1 MNSQEIMQLALDMVG
16 FDGIP
21 ADSAIQVPGKDMK
34 RVLFGIDIG
43 VPELLLAKELKVD
56 GVIAHHPIG
65 LNISPIYDKHIDQM
79 ASFGIPREVGE
90 KAVAPIKE
98 GTNLSFL
105 SGNFDHVVSVAR
117 VLGLPLMNI
126 HNPLDEVGRRVMD
139 EAIKARR
146 QAVEGTGA
154 GEGAGQGR
162 TFTVGDVVD
171 ALQGIPEFSRVPTR
185 PQIMVGKAENPA
197 GKVAVAHAAGTN
209 GRYAVANAYYEH
221 GVSTVVYIHVDAPGL
236 AKLRA
241 ENKGNLVVAGHIVAD
256 AVGINP
262 FIDLLREKG
271 MEVITISGCGL

>member
-1 MNSQEIMQLALDMVG
+1 MNSQEIMRLALDMVG

-43 VPELLLAKELKVD
+43 VPELLLAKELEVD

-65 LNISPIYDKHIDQM
+65 LNISPIYDKHVDQM

-98 GTNLSFL
+98 ATNLSFL
-105 SGNFDHVVSVAR
+105 SGNFDHVISVAR

-126 HNPLDEVGRRVMD
+126 HNPLDEVGRRIMD
-139 EAIKARR
+139 DAITARR
-146 QAVEGTGA
+146 KAVEGA
-154 GEGAGQGR
+154 GR
-162 TFTVGDVVD
+162 TFTVGDVVE
-171 ALQGIPEFSRVPTR
+171 ALQGIPEWSRVPTR

-209 GRYAVANAYYEH
+209 GRYAVANAYYEY

-256 AVGINP
+256 AAGINP
-262 FIDLLREKG
+262 FVALLRQKG
-271 MEVITISGCGL
+271 MEVITISGCGI